1 MDKNLLRVID
11 LMTQLR
17 YAIKECKDLISCDL
31 RGEFYGT
38 DTGHVDGIKAEIQM
52 SGSCG
57 IGFADIKPFSQEYN
71 EHYTI
76 VNGVKVFC
84 LMDKEEEK

>member
-1 MDKNLLRVID
+1 MDKKLLRVID
-11 LMTQLR
+11 LVAQLR
-17 YAIKECKDLISCDL
+17 SAMKECEDLISCDL

-38 DTGHVDGIKAEIQM
+38 DTGHVDGIKAEVQM
-52 SGSCG
+52 SGACG
-57 IGFADIKPFSQEYN
+57 IGFSDMKPFSQEYN

-84 LMDKEEEK
+84 LMDKEET